1 MKHLW
6 KAILGVQ
13 GRVMRVKRDAT
24 NPHFRNRYTTLEAV
38 YMTLRPAMQ
47 EEGLAAVQMP
57 TEVTEG
63 RLHIRTVLV
72 HAESGETL
80 ENVMQMPVPKMDP
93 QGVGSAITYGCR
105 YSLMA
110 MLGLAPSDD
119 DGDAARID
127 NPRQVDRTAPDG
139 TPVPTLED
147 AKHNHAN
154 TIDAI
159 CQALDNGDEHY
170 AAQCW
175 HELTMGEQ
183 MALWVAPSKG
193 GPFTTE
199 QRRILKAYKR
209 EDAA

>member
-1 MKHLW
+1 MNNLW

-13 GRVMRVKRDAT
+13 GRVTTVKRDAT
-24 NPHFRNRYTTLEAV
+24 NPHFKNRYTTLEAV
-38 YMTLRPAMQ
+38 WHTLRPAMQ
-47 EEGLAAVQMP
+47 DEGLAAVQMP

-127 NPRQVDRTAPDG
+127 NPRQVERTAPDG
-139 TPVPTLED
+139 TPVPTLESALRD
-147 AKHNHAN
+147 HAD
-154 TIDAI
+154 TVEAI
-159 CQALDNGDEHY
+159 RKALDEGDDGY

-193 GPFTTE
+193 GPFSTE

-209 EDAA
+209 EDA